1 MTPDVMI
8 LFGKI
13 NHMKK
18 IFEEL
23 NWIWDYYFAYFLY
36 NDRKRHRYDA
46 YMSIKWGDRYKR
58 KP

>member
-1 MTPDVMI
+1 
-8 LFGKI
+8 
-13 NHMKK
+13 MKK